1 MKRSNH
7 KDKRGEPPTITCRGC
22 GHKSRS
28 KYEAKNHVCRAAD
41 EPTRRMG

>member
-7 KDKRGEPPTITCRGC
+7 KGKRGDQPKIECRWC

-28 KYEAKNHVCRAAD
+28 AYEAKNHVCR
-41 EPTRRMG
+41 GS